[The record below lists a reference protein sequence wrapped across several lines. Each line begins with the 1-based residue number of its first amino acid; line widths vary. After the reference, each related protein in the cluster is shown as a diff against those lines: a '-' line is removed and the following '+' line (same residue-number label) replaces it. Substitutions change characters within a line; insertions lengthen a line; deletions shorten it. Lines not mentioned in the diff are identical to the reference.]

1 MKNPR
6 HGADI
11 YEPML
16 EDLRSALDL
25 YYGAGVP
32 YVGIV
37 GVLDLL
43 KHDILHEMNE
53 IDKEEDEE

>member
-1 MKNPR
+1 
-6 HGADI
+6 
-11 YEPML
+11 
-16 EDLRSALDL
+16 LDL

-53 IDKEEDEE
+53 IDNEDNEEDYE